1 MYTETLPSPLSPP
14 SLLHIWEYTRG
25 SMPLGLARCGGD
37 GSWAQQCKN
46 CVNKPYLNRT
56 LVTDG
61 WLVGG
66 LSVVFGWRVGM
77 VWALWDD
84 VHAAENF

>member
-1 MYTETLPSPLSPP
+1 MAGIPT
-14 SLLHIWEYTRG
+14 I
-25 SMPLGLARCGGD
+25 
-37 GSWAQQCKN
+37 QK
-46 CVNKPYLNRT
+46 T

-84 VHAAENF
+84 VNAAENF

>member
-1 MYTETLPSPLSPP
+1 MALRVD
-14 SLLHIWEYTRG
+14 RG
-25 SMPLGLARCGGD
+25 VAFGCTKMAGIPTI
-37 GSWAQQCKN
+37 QK
-46 CVNKPYLNRT
+46 T

-77 VWALWDD
+77 VWALWDRREFETQ
-84 VHAAENF
+84 AEL

>member
-1 MYTETLPSPLSPP
+1 MWQKALSGIYTAAKRVSAPDHGTVALRVD
-14 SLLHIWEYTRG
+14 RG
-25 SMPLGLARCGGD
+25 VAFGCTKMAGIPTI
-37 GSWAQQCKN
+37 QK
-46 CVNKPYLNRT
+46 T

>member
-1 MYTETLPSPLSPP
+1 MALCYAFGCTK
-14 SLLHIWEYTRG
+14 
-25 SMPLGLARCGGD
+25 LAGIPTIH
-37 GSWAQQCKN
+37 K
-46 CVNKPYLNRT
+46 T

-66 LSVVFGWRVGM
+66 LPVVFGWRVGM

-84 VHAAENF
+84 VHAAENFCNASGIVTQLFTFFTCDCLLDYKTFLYYCKYLD

>member
-1 MYTETLPSPLSPP
+1 MHKMAGIPT
-14 SLLHIWEYTRG
+14 I
-25 SMPLGLARCGGD
+25 
-37 GSWAQQCKN
+37 QK
-46 CVNKPYLNRT
+46 T

-77 VWALWDD
+77 VWALW
-84 VHAAENF
+84 AAFTPPRIFETQSEL

>member
-1 MYTETLPSPLSPP
+1 MRAKLIRPDGCKPTAQIMCTASCILVALRVD
-14 SLLHIWEYTRG
+14 RG
-25 SMPLGLARCGGD
+25 VAVGCTKMAGIPTI
-37 GSWAQQCKN
+37 QK
-46 CVNKPYLNRT
+46 T

>member
-1 MYTETLPSPLSPP
+1 MGGTNLGTVALRVD
-14 SLLHIWEYTRG
+14 RG
-25 SMPLGLARCGGD
+25 VAVGCTKMSGIPTI
-37 GSWAQQCKN
+37 QK
-46 CVNKPYLNRT
+46 T

-84 VHAAENF
+84 VHAAEDF